1 MSDKELTILKPR
13 LSPWDNV
20 AYRYPRREKLF
31 GALLGA
37 KVTHILP
44 AKSLP
49 LLVTAAFTMKLRLQY
64 NGVMYDTDADSS
76 QFPNTPDKD
85 IFPSA
90 MTTFSTGMTS
100 V

>member
-1 MSDKELTILKPR
+1 MSDKEPTILKPR

-20 AYRYPRREKLF
+20 SYRYPSREKLF

-37 KVTHILP
+37 NVTHILP
-44 AKSLP
+44 AKSL
-49 LLVTAAFTMKLRLQY
+49 LWLVTAAFTMKLRLQY

-76 QFPNTPDKD
+76 LSTNTPDKD

-90 MTTFSTGMTS
+90 RTTFSPGMTS
-100 V
+100 G